1 MRSASLAVV
10 AVVLVL
16 AGAPSARAWVCKR
29 TDGDG
34 SLATGPSLS
43 WSKRDLAF
51 TIYGAGT
58 SEIPSDQAFP
68 VLRASFQVWAGVQGC
83 ATADTDDLTFTETL
97 LSTTDRVGY
106 DFEHPEQNENLL
118 IFRDDGWPIP
128 GQTDVIALTT
138 VTYVPLTGEILD
150 ADIEFNSYQF
160 QFAVDGSSDHMDLMN
175 AAVHEIGHYLGLA
188 HSPVSGSTMQATG
201 RLGETSKRDLACDDR
216 DAIVFK
222 YPAGQPNRYCNP
234 METNLC
240 PTFCAAA
247 ACGYCPPPDT
257 LTRSATV
264 SVVGS
269 DDGRGGCN
277 AASAG
282 VGAAGGVLA
291 IVALARRARRG
302 RA

>member
-1 MRSASLAVV
+1 MRSASLSALAAVV
-10 AVVLVL
+10 VL
-16 AGAPSARAWVCKR
+16 AFAPAARAWVCKR

-51 TIYGAGT
+51 TLYSAGT
-58 SEIPSDQAFP
+58 KEISNDLAVPA
-68 VLRASFQVWAGVQGC
+68 LRASFQVWTGVQGC
-83 ATADTDDLTFTETL
+83 STTDTDDLQFTETP

-106 DFEHPEQNENLL
+106 DFEHPDANENLL

-160 QFAVDGSSDHMDLMN
+160 TFAVDGSSDKMDLMN

-188 HSPVSGSTMQATG
+188 HSPVAGSTMQATG
-201 RLGETSKRDLACDDR
+201 HLGETSKRDLACDDR

-222 YPAGQPNRYCNP
+222 YPAGQANGYCNP
-234 METNLC
+234 MQTDQC
-240 PTFCAAA
+240 PAFCADT

-269 DDGRGGCN
+269 DDGRGGCS
-277 AASAG
+277 AAGAGPLAG
-282 VGAAGGVLA
+282 VIALL
-291 IVALARRARRG
+291 ALARRRRG
-302 RA
+302 ARH